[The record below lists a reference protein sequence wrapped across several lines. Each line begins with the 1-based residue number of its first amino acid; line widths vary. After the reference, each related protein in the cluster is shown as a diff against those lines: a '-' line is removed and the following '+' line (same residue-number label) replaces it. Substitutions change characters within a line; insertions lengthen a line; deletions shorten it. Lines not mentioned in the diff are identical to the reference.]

1 MDMSFERGSEIGREL
16 RTLPAEHYRI
26 IHLLFTRKSGDSLFV
41 PIRTMQYLGII
52 DRDEI
57 VFVDGLGPRQIELSW
72 RDFQS
77 GERVDLR
84 APVTYTC
91 VYYDKK
97 GREIRDRLQSEF
109 FKALELMEDR
119 QHKLSD
125 ATITPFER
133 HGE

>member
-1 MDMSFERGSEIGREL
+1 MDISFERGSEIEREL
-16 RTLPAEHYRI
+16 RTVPAEHYRI
-26 IHLLFTRKSGDSLFV
+26 IHLLFTRKESDSLFV

-57 VFVDGLGPRQIELSW
+57 VFVDGQRPRMIELSW

-77 GERVDLR
+77 GEREDLR

-91 VYYDKK
+91 VYYDER
-97 GREIRDRLQSEF
+97 GREIMNRLQGEF
-109 FKALELMEDR
+109 FKALELMQDR
-119 QHKLSD
+119 QHKPAD